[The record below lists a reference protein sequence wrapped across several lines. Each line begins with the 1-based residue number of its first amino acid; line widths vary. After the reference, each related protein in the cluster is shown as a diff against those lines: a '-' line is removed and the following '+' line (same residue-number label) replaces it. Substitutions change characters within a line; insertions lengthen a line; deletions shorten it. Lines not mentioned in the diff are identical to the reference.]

1 MGKQSC
7 RCFLDSRTSHCRL
20 VVERR
25 TILARVQHI
34 GIPSYVQY
42 RAIRDGSFPEIAL
55 SADRALADTG
65 PFAKD
70 GCQINTFFIEK

>member
-7 RCFLDSRTSHCRL
+7 RCFLDSRTSCSRL

-25 TILARVQHI
+25 IILARVQHI
-34 GIPSYVQY
+34 RIPGYVQY
-42 RAIRDGSFPEIAL
+42 RAIHDRSFPEIAL
-55 SADRALADTG
+55 PANRVLADTS

-70 GCQINTFFIEK
+70 GC

>member
-7 RCFLDSRTSHCRL
+7 RCFLDSRTSCGRI

-25 TILARVQHI
+25 IILARVQHI

-42 RAIRDGSFPEIAL
+42 RAIHDGSFPEIAL
-55 SADRALADTG
+55 PSNRGLADTSAY
-65 PFAKD
+65 AKD
-70 GCQINTFFIEK
+70 GC